1 MRSTATGI
9 HHVQLAMPAGGEAA
23 AERFYAELL
32 GMTPLPKPPHLVA
45 RGGCWFACGDFQLH
59 VGVEAPFAP
68 ARKAHPAV
76 LVSDIASVR
85 ASIAARGH
93 EIVEDTQLDGF
104 ERFYTSDPFGNRI
117 EIIAL
122 RRA

>member
-1 MRSTATGI
+1 
-9 HHVQLAMPAGGEAA
+9 
-23 AERFYAELL
+23 
-32 GMTPLPKPPHLVA
+32 MTPLPKPPHLVA

-76 LVSDIASVR
+76 LVNDIASVR
-85 ASIAARGH
+85 ASIAAGGH

-122 RRA
+122 RRG